1 MSDQSRSSATIA
13 PQLGTPGPG
22 APAAAASR
30 RDFLKSSV
38 GLVAGGA
45 AAQWQPGNA
54 LAQGAGAA
62 QPDAELAR
70 LLGERRLLLKGGVV
84 LTLDRQVGDFAQADV
99 LIENGKISAV
109 RPNIAV
115 SGEAAAVI
123 EAANHILIP
132 GFVDTHSHSYQG
144 ILRGIMTNGTLDPDY
159 NRDVQTRLTPASRAR
174 AKALASTPTPSA
186 RVSN

>member
-1 MSDQSRSSATIA
+1 SAGGIVRKLRATPAGRRSMTMSDQSRSSATISEALSA
-13 PQLGTPGPG
+13 PDRHPG
-22 APAAAASR
+22 APAASR

-38 GLVAGGA
+38 GLAVGGA
-45 AAQWQPGNA
+45 AAQWQPGSG

-70 LLGERRLLLKGGVV
+70 LLGERRILLKGGVV

-109 RPNIAV
+109 RPDIAV

-132 GFVDTHSHSYQG
+132 GFVDT
-144 ILRGIMTNGTLDPDY
+144 
-159 NRDVQTRLTPASRAR
+159 
-174 AKALASTPTPSA
+174 
-186 RVSN
+186 